1 MTDKRT
7 EGENTTPDEAAPT
20 GGDEVTEEQL
30 EADNPAEEDTLKM
43 LDPDAA
49 PG

>member
-1 MTDKRT
+1 MSDNGTD
-7 EGENTTPDEAAPT
+7 GEKTTPDAAAPT

-30 EADNPAEEDTLKM
+30 EADNPAEEDTLKT